1 MPCSFSEA
9 QDQVIGVFSTAWATL
24 SPVPP
29 VHYPD
34 RVPDEPF
41 PPKSGTWA
49 RVTMQDTEGDRVS
62 LGRTARYRTDGVL
75 IIQLFAP
82 GGTGRQTTRAL
93 AELVLAAFRGKR
105 TAGGVWFHRE
115 RAQDVGADGHWWQ
128 TNVVIEYQYDTIQ

>member
-1 MPCSFSEA
+1 MTATFSEA
-9 QDQVIGVFSTAWATL
+9 QDQVMGLFAAAWVFAPGS
-24 SPVPP
+24 PP

-34 RVPDEPF
+34 RAEPAGF
-41 PPKSGTWA
+41 PPKSGAWA
-49 RVTMQDTEGDRVS
+49 RVTMEDTESDRVS

-75 IIQLFAP
+75 IVQLFAP

-93 AELVLAAFRGKR
+93 AELVIGAFRGKR

-115 RAQDVGADGHWWQ
+115 VARDVGADGPWWQ